1 MVDIRCRNVLFRNL
15 QGIIFDK
22 DGTLENSTSYLY
34 RLATTR
40 AQLVDERFPGLG
52 DSIKKAFGVRDS
64 FIDPAGLMGVGSR
77 GENTTAAATYV
88 AETGEGW
95 IAAKHIVEAVFQA
108 ADRLAP
114 HDIPGDLLPGS
125 KELLDTLS
133 QTKCQLG
140 ILSNAPSRDVEE
152 FVAYHQIGL
161 LLKLQMGA
169 DGAIVKPNPI
179 LFLTACERLDLDPAR
194 VLMIGDSA
202 GDIEMA
208 HRAGAAGCIAIAW
221 GEAAPSLSKA
231 DVVID
236 HLTEIEVV

>member
-1 MVDIRCRNVLFRNL
+1 MNGFRALGIPSKKPLASERASSIR
-15 QGIIFDK
+15 
-22 DGTLENSTSYLY
+22 
-34 RLATTR
+34 
-40 AQLVDERFPGLG
+40 
-52 DSIKKAFGVRDS
+52 
-64 FIDPAGLMGVGSR
+64 R
-77 GENTTAAATYV
+77 GENATAAATYV

-108 ADRLAP
+108 ADRLVP

-133 QTKCQLG
+133 QTNCQLG

-152 FVAYHQIGL
+152 FVAYHQIGR

-179 LFLTACERLDLDPAR
+179 LFLTACERLGLDPAR

-221 GEAAPSLSKA
+221 GEAAPSLSQA

-236 HLTEIEVV
+236 HLTEIEVL